1 MEITAKMVQELRAKT
16 GVGMMDCKKALA
28 ETDGDFDKAVEF
40 LRKKGMATAAKR
52 AGKEVSEGIIESY
65 IHSNKKIG
73 VMLELNCETDF
84 VAKTDD
90 FINFAK
96 DICMQIAAAAPLAIH
111 PEELP
116 ADVVEKEKEIFAAQL
131 KNEGKPEQIIEKIV
145 AGKIEKYYKEVC
157 LLQQEFVKE
166 KNKTISD
173 YLNEMV
179 AKTGER
185 IVIRRFTRYQLGE

>member
-131 KNEGKPEQIIEKIV
+131 RNEGKPEQIIEKIV

>member
-1 MEITAKMVQELRAKT
+1 M
-16 GVGMMDCKKALA
+16 
-28 ETDGDFDKAVEF
+28 
-40 LRKKGMATAAKR
+40 
-52 AGKEVSEGIIESY
+52 
-65 IHSNKKIG
+65 
-73 VMLELNCETDF
+73 
-84 VAKTDD
+84 
-90 FINFAK
+90 
-96 DICMQIAAAAPLAIH
+96 
-111 PEELP
+111 
-116 ADVVEKEKEIFAAQL
+116 EKEKEIFAAQL
-131 KNEGKPEQIIEKIV
+131 RNEGKPEQIIEKIV